1 MFIWLSFKKLLQ
13 RLQKDVCS
21 GIYFRHSYQ
30 PASYPTA
37 TPFPD
42 SPPAPPPACR
52 FGNKIASF
60 QAGCYHIHGMVNFRL
75 PRKYLGWSKTLE
87 NRMNRNRP
95 SHKRSVSQREEAG
108 GLQPTQLLLGNSS
121 LAKGRTMGPPGFCR
135 KGCGR
140 VRKFTWGLELGTL
153 RWRTC
158 KEMLGS
164 SIYQQT

>member
-21 GIYFRHSYQ
+21 GIYFRDSYQ
-30 PASYPTA
+30 PASYPTP
-37 TPFPD
+37 TPFPGF
-42 SPPAPPPACR
+42 SPPQPPLLLR
-52 FGNKIASF
+52 NKIASF

-87 NRMNRNRP
+87 NRMNRNRR

-121 LAKGRTMGPPGFCR
+121 PAKGRTMGSPGFYW
-135 KGCGR
+135 KGYGR
-140 VRKFTWGLELGTL
+140 VRKFTWRLELGTL

-158 KEMLGS
+158 KEMIAS